1 MAQASERD
9 RNRFEQNCADCG
21 TLVPAGEGRL
31 YRLRGAAANGR
42 FRRVPRSR
50 YTGMA
55 YVVRCESCYERN
67 DKITADA
74 EAAFVG
80 VPYQWSMADT
90 ACSATSN

>member
-1 MAQASERD
+1 MAQRD

-21 TLVPAGEGRL
+21 VMVPAGEGRL

-50 YTGMA
+50 FTGMA
-55 YVVRCESCYERN
+55 YVVRCEGCYEQN
-67 DKITADA
+67 DRPPTQQATDGN
-74 EAAFVG
+74 G

-90 ACSATSN
+90 ASSATSN